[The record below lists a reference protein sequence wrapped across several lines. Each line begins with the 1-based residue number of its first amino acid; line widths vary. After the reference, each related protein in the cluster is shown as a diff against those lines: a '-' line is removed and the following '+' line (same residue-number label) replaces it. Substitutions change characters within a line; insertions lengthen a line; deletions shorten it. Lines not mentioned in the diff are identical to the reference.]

1 MNMEINEL
9 FLEKLE
15 PSWLDHILADEEE
28 PEWPDGMT
36 LGEYMKTLPVRFAS
50 QGGY

>member
-1 MNMEINEL
+1 MEINEL

-15 PSWLDHILADEEE
+15 PSWLDHIPADEEE

-36 LGEYMKTLPVRFAS
+36 LGEYMKTLPVKFAS
-50 QGGY
+50 EVGY

>member
-1 MNMEINEL
+1 MSMEINEL

-15 PSWLDHILADEEE
+15 PSWLDHIQADEEE

-36 LGEYMKTLPVRFAS
+36 LGEYMKTLPVKFAS
-50 QGGY
+50 EVGY

>member
-1 MNMEINEL
+1 MEINEL

-15 PSWLDHILADEEE
+15 PNWLDNAPADEEE